1 LKRSLNHDNF
11 AGLQMKMIHVLEQTQ
26 EPHGYNPTTP
36 PPSLFFFYR
45 LIKFIKQTIIRYK
58 QKTTTY
64 IAGLYA
70 SYCDF

>member
-1 LKRSLNHDNF
+1 
-11 AGLQMKMIHVLEQTQ
+11 MVLS
-26 EPHGYNPTTP
+26 PDGYNPTAP
-36 PPSLFFFYR
+36 FFFYR
-45 LIKFIKQTIIRYK
+45 LIIKQTIIRYK